1 MKRYCENETGQ
12 YVKILCDDEAL
23 NILRVMS
30 RDTWIIN
37 FPNIIVELINSRF
50 SIALKA
56 IEYTPS
62 IYFEYNIKL
71 KNNKKIIRKTIISY
85 KKHGHINDINIKVK
99 PLEGIMLK

>member
-30 RDTWIIN
+30 RDTRIIN
-37 FPNIIVELINSRF
+37 FPNIIVELITSKF

-56 IEYTPS
+56 IEYTTS

-71 KNNKKIIRKTIISY
+71 KNNKKE
-85 KKHGHINDINIKVK
+85 N
-99 PLEGIMLK
+99 